1 MATKYKFT
9 VEELAAVLKMVV
21 KDRIDYGFDFPDWG
35 SYATACKVP
44 FTSLKAIGDHLWN
57 VDCRALSSPDAIY
70 AAASDVQRLVV
81 SSSHTSVPEASNSRV
96 VPTNST
102 SNAQTVD
109 LSEQIEHVEL
119 LEGLFTQNMQKMAV
133 DVLASTSAVLK
144 RPHRDSMPRAAK
156 KVCPEFPLLTD
167 DFMSS
172 GSSDGV
178 HVFRFLN
185 DSNTLC
191 WLNSVIGVM
200 IVM

>member
-1 MATKYKFT
+1 MASKYKFT
-9 VEELAAVLKMVV
+9 VEELAAVLTMVV
-21 KDRIDYGFDFPDWG
+21 KDRAVYGFDFPDWE

-44 FTSLKAIGDHLWN
+44 FTSLKAIGDHLWD
-57 VDCRALSSPDAIY
+57 VDCSTLSSPDAIY

-102 SNAQTVD
+102 SNAQTVY
-109 LSEQIEHVEL
+109 LSEQTEHVEL
-119 LEGLFTQNMQKMAV
+119 LEGLFTQNMEKMAV
-133 DVLASTSAVLK
+133 DVQANTSAVLK
-144 RPHRDSMPRAAK
+144 RPHRDSMPRTAK
-156 KVCPEFPLLTD
+156 KVCPEFPLPAEDL
-167 DFMSS
+167 MSS

-178 HVFRFLN
+178 YVFRFLN

-191 WLNSVIGVM
+191 WLNSGIGVM

>member
-1 MATKYKFT
+1 MASKYKFT

-21 KDRIDYGFDFPDWG
+21 KDRIDYRFDFPDWE

-57 VDCRALSSPDAIY
+57 VDCSALSSPDAIY
-70 AAASDVQRLVV
+70 ASASDVQRLVV

-109 LSEQIEHVEL
+109 LSEQNEHVEL
-119 LEGLFTQNMQKMAV
+119 LEGLFTQNMEKMAV
-133 DVLASTSAVLK
+133 DVQGNTSAVLK
-144 RPHRDSMPRAAK
+144 RPHRDSMPRIAK
-156 KVCPEFPLLTD
+156 KVCPEFPLPTEDL
-167 DFMSS
+167 MSS

-178 HVFRFLN
+178 HVFRFIN
-185 DSNTLC
+185 DTNTLC